1 VGGNT
6 GNKGGR
12 EQRFLPQFDEL
23 SFPQDLNGSSF
34 LPKLQKVVSYNES
47 QNQQYSSQTY
57 QRERVVG
64 SSGGPSM
71 GYMGLGPGNL
81 DPNLLVGQVPQAS
94 MPISGGNR
102 RSNKYLHGTPGQPH
116 NYQAHFSQNGTN
128 LQSQFSRGNS
138 GKILG
143 NHPMNNSISN
153 KSPSLYDQNT
163 TLFDMSGNVGSL
175 FGGDN
180 NPQ

>member
-1 VGGNT
+1 MPHGSNIIPDHNPANSFSYSVGGNT
-6 GNKGGR
+6 GNKGSR

-81 DPNLLVGQVPQAS
+81 DPTLLVG
-94 MPISGGNR
+94 
-102 RSNKYLHGTPGQPH
+102 
-116 NYQAHFSQNGTN
+116 
-128 LQSQFSRGNS
+128 
-138 GKILG
+138 
-143 NHPMNNSISN
+143 
-153 KSPSLYDQNT
+153 
-163 TLFDMSGNVGSL
+163 
-175 FGGDN
+175 
-180 NPQ
+180 